1 MAKSPAT
8 RFVLN
13 RLNWTRVGRD
23 HFERRTGF
31 VRVAS
36 FDTADAAH
44 AELWRRELAARGKIN
59 PFACGPP
66 VHSQTT
72 LPEPIFRDW
81 LLDRGVTPPKP
92 GATRRQWET
101 WWKAAQKKWSA
112 DTRLAVW
119 DGLDR
124 VRFYEVVERPAAT
137 VVYAVA
143 QLAWVYNDEGFDA
156 SVGDMIL
163 QAYRSRANAEAE
175 CARQNE
181 ADRPEW
187 IASVGD
193 FELDPGD
200 DFRVMEVSNRES
212 DRGTGPDW
220 PPPWPGP
227 AIRRMADVPF
237 YEVIELELEGGT

>member
-92 GATRRQWET
+92 GATDVRWDLWWE
-101 WWKAAQKKWSA
+101 ASHKKWSA

-143 QLAWVYNDEGFDA
+143 RLGWVYNDAGYDA
-156 SVGDMIL
+156 SVGDTAL
-163 QAYRSRANAEAE
+163 TAYRSRVSAEIE
-175 CARQNE
+175 CARRNE
-181 ADRPEW
+181 LEHAARVGELVSTWTMGRRP
-187 IASVGD
+187 
-193 FELDPGD
+193 
-200 DFRVMEVSNRES
+200 S
-212 DRGTGPDW
+212 DRGTAPDW
-220 PPPWPGP
+220 PP
-227 AIRRMADVPF
+227 AADRIELRRMAEVPF
-237 YEVIELELEGGT
+237 FEVIELELEGGT